1 MNTNYTFRKSV
12 LEKPQFWE
20 LTEHGV
26 AYKQESKNDILIPYD
41 KVQSI
46 RLLYLPNNRYRLNNY
61 CCKIT
66 VNNRVFDINSC
77 TYRSFATFDDQAET
91 YVPFVKELVRKVKTA
106 NPNCILR
113 TGQNPSTWYGNI
125 IFVIIAALALFF
137 LFHFFTAEFG
147 KFFIVVKLLLIGY
160 MAVYLA
166 KSIKVNKPKQLEG
179 SEIPDYVLPEAK
191 TVN

>member
-20 LTEHGV
+20 LTEQGV
-26 AYKQESKNDILIPYD
+26 ACRQENKNDILFSYD

-66 VNNRVFDINSC
+66 VNDRVFNINSC

-106 NPNCILR
+106 NPDCTLR
-113 TGQNPSTWYGNI
+113 TGQNPATWYGNI
-125 IFVIIAALALFF
+125 IFVIIAVLALFF
-137 LFHFFTAEFG
+137 LFNFFPAEFG
-147 KFFIVVKLLLIGY
+147 KFFIVIKLLLIGY

-166 KSIKVNKPKQLEG
+166 KSIKVNKPKQIEG
-179 SEIPDYVLPEAK
+179 SEIPDNVLPEIK
-191 TVN
+191 SVC